1 MILVHGWNVTIY
13 HRIYTPTIFSD
24 EIDVSLNFKSC
35 NEIRSHYVIGTCI
48 CKSGLM
54 QYFMYIWLK
63 TLMVKY
69 SNVQKIMTF
78 LMYAVVTSV
87 VQEFICKKYI
97 CPILM
102 SFNLI
107 AYITCCKSN
116 KSVCKTGKL
125 NGSNSLK
132 KHVFCL
138 QV

>member
-1 MILVHGWNVTIY
+1 MIGDTSTLLECNNLPQN
-13 HRIYTPTIFSD
+13 IYTPTIFSD

-78 LMYAVVTSV
+78 LMYAVLLAL
-87 VQEFICKKYI
+87 CK
-97 CPILM
+97 
-102 SFNLI
+102 NLSAKNI
-107 AYITCCKSN
+107 SAQS
-116 KSVCKTGKL
+116 
-125 NGSNSLK
+125 
-132 KHVFCL
+132 
-138 QV
+138 